1 MERNTRQ
8 REAIRDAVVQAARP
22 LLPQEV
28 LEAAR
33 PLAPGLSIA
42 TVYRTLR
49 LLVVEGAL
57 RSVVLPGESP
67 RYEPA
72 WGGHHHHFK
81 CWHCERVFPV
91 GAYPADLASIAP
103 PGFSVEGHHLTLYGR
118 CRECGPPRA

>member
-8 REAIRDAVVQAARP
+8 RDAIRGAIAQAARP

-28 LEAAR
+28 LDAAR

-49 LLVVEGAL
+49 LLVEKGAL
-57 RSVVLPGESP
+57 HLVVLPGESG

-72 WGGHHHHFK
+72 WDGHHHHFK
-81 CWHCERVFPV
+81 CWRCERVFPIS
-91 GAYPADLASIAP
+91 ACPADLASIAP
-103 PGFSVEGHHLTLYGR
+103 PGFSVERHDLTLYGR
-118 CRECGPPRA
+118 CRECGPPSA